1 MIFRRILETKIKVE
15 REYSMNRIFEIEFI
29 MNANFL
35 KQSIEAWEE
44 VRRIVDSVPPTA
56 TLFYKEDKKD
66 ELEMIDR
73 KIADLK
79 ELLQEENRQFFRHK
93 GI

>member
-1 MIFRRILETKIKVE
+1 MIFRHILETKIKIE
-15 REYSMNRIFEIEFI
+15 REYSMNHIIEIEFI

-44 VRRIVDSVPPTA
+44 VRRTVDSVPPTA
-56 TLFYKEDKKD
+56 TLFLKEDKKD
-66 ELEMIDR
+66 ELEMIDK
-73 KIADLK
+73 KITDLK

-93 GI
+93 RL